1 MRNREE
7 FRELVYR
14 KRDEM
19 KAERAAEIIKKRR
32 MQRVVSSLAAACFV
46 VALALP
52 ILKLYP
58 FGGSHRE
65 PMDDGMGV
73 GSWGDRVE
81 EIAPSPGSAGEVFEE
96 DEPDAPADT
105 EIDNEYEGKEEYDG
119 PSSPNETGVTVVD
132 PDEPSGEKESGASTE
147 KPNRPGENVWS
158 HEEELF
164 VKFSYTLST
173 EPLNY
178 PNIGRLTEVP
188 DEDFLIIKDYETLKE
203 LFDRL
208 SGEIKTEGLFEPE
221 LFERCFVVMLV
232 REEGDPGDAHVEY
245 SDPKLRDG
253 VLSLGRRYTYSDE
266 YDVPA
271 VEAACVDFVVI
282 HSDCGCDLTI
292 NFADIIKIGE
302 NQ

>member
-14 KRDEM
+14 KRNEM
-19 KAERAAEIIKKRR
+19 KIEQAAEKIKRR
-32 MQRVVSSLAAACFV
+32 RVQRVVTSLAAACFV

-58 FGGSHRE
+58 FGGSHDA
-65 PMDDGMGV
+65 PIDDDMGV
-73 GSWGDRVE
+73 GSWDEIME
-81 EIAPSPGSAGEVFEE
+81 EIAPSPGPAGEDFEE
-96 DEPDAPADT
+96 NEPDAPSET
-105 EIDNEYEGKEEYDG
+105 WIENE
-119 PSSPNETGVTVVD
+119 N
-132 PDEPSGEKESGASTE
+132 GASTE

-188 DEDFLIIKDYETLKE
+188 DEDFLIIEDYETLKE

-208 SGEIKTEGLFEPE
+208 SDEIKTEGLFEPE
-221 LFERCFVVMLV
+221 LFECCFVVMLV

-271 VEAACVDFVVI
+271 VMVACVDFVVI